1 MSSKAIVSSEK
12 ITAIANAIR
21 AKTGKTETM
30 TLDDMPTEI
39 TSIEGSGGGGGSS
52 EDEVGMLL
60 SDTLTNIKCNATLV
74 REYIFRGSAGLVSI
88 DLPEA
93 TTIESYAFYGCTKL
107 AEINFPKVTKIGSN
121 VFYQCNGIETVNLP
135 SLVSAGST
143 VFYQCSGITSAYV
156 PLLETISNTYF
167 FRDCSYLEKADFP
180 KLTSIAANAFNGC
193 RSLEVLIL
201 RANTVASLANTN
213 AFANCY
219 RILGTKNAGFNPTG
233 KKTGFIYVPSALVED
248 YKVATN
254 WSNFATQFRAIE
266 DYPEITG
273 G

>member
-1 MSSKAIVSSEK
+1 M
-12 ITAIANAIR
+12 
-21 AKTGKTETM
+21 
-30 TLDDMPTEI
+30 
-39 TSIEGSGGGGGSS
+39 
-52 EDEVGMLL
+52 
-60 SDTLTNIKCNATLV
+60 
-74 REYIFRGSAGLVSI
+74 FRGSDGLVSI

-93 TTIESYAFYGCTKL
+93 TTIEGYAFYSCTKL
-107 AEINFPKVTKIGSN
+107 AEINFPKVTTVASN

-143 VFYQCSGITSAYV
+143 VFYQCSGITSAYI
-156 PLLETISNTYF
+156 PMLESISDTYF
-167 FRDCSYLEKADFP
+167 FRDCSYLKKADFP
-180 KLTSIAANAFNGC
+180 KLTSIAASAFNGC
-193 RSLEVLIL
+193 RSLEALIL

-213 AFANCY
+213 AFTNCY
-219 RILGTKNAGFNPTG
+219 RILGTKNTGFNPSG
-233 KKTGFIYVPSALVED
+233 EKIGFIYVPSALVED